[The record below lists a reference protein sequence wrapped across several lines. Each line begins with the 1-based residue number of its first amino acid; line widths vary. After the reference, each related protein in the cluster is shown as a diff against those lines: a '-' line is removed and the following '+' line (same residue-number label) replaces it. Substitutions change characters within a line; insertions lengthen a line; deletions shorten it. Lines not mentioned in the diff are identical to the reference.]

1 MVLERSGI
9 VQREFELT
17 VRSTDVDMIGHV
29 NHAKYLEYLE
39 WARFE
44 WLREEG
50 LTMEELQR
58 RQILPVI
65 VHVSIDYIKELKFD
79 ERIRIVSDLLRIGG
93 KSSVIGQTVYNSVG
107 ELACKAE
114 ITWVMIDALKRKAVE
129 LPPEIKKILQ
139 SV

>member
-1 MVLERSGI
+1 M
-9 VQREFELT
+9 QREFELT

-39 WARFE
+39 WARFV
-44 WLREEG
+44 WLDEIG
-50 LTMEELQR
+50 LTMEEFHR
-58 RQILPVI
+58 RQLLPVV
-65 VHVSIDYIKELKFD
+65 VHVSIDYIKELKFN

-93 KSSVIGQTVYNSVG
+93 KSCVIGQTVYNSAG

-114 ITWVMIDALKRKAVE
+114 VTCVMIDARKRKAIE
-129 LPPEIKKILQ
+129 LPPEIKKGLQ